1 MIIVPEIKDPVI
13 RYNDVSYTLTNAIT
27 DYNPDEPVGRVVR
40 SCLNGAA
47 NVIHKGKLFTGS
59 ITLYN
64 ITHATLQAFKG
75 MERKTVRLWPLGT
88 GSIPGT
94 NPPKYYPYCDV
105 LIDKITPFHAENKLF
120 IDAIIISFVSKT
132 YYTLNRANDNG
143 IGTPT

>member
-47 NVIHKGKLFTGS
+47 NVIHKGKIFTGS

-75 MERKTVRLWPLGT
+75 MERKIVRLWPLGT
-88 GSIPGT
+88 GPIPNSIQF
-94 NPPKYYPYCDV
+94 YPYVDV

-120 IDAIIISFVSKT
+120 IDAIIISFESKA
-132 YYTLNRANDNG
+132 YYTLKRATDNG
-143 IGTPT
+143 LGSPT